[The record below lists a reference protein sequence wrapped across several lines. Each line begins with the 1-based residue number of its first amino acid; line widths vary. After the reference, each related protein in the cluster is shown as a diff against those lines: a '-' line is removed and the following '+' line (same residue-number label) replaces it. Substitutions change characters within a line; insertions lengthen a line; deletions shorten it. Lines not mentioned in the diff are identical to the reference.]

1 MSLIKYIDRAKR
13 MDELIRRKA
22 TGCAEEFA
30 AKLGI
35 CKSQLYQDL
44 NEMKELGA
52 PIEYC
57 HTRKSYVY
65 STEAKLIFTFQENL
79 GGIKGGQNIF
89 CDSSITGVREFMFAM
104 Q

>member
-1 MSLIKYIDRAKR
+1 MSLLKYIDRAKR
-13 MDELIRRKA
+13 MDDLIRRKA

-52 PIEYC
+52 PIKYC
-57 HTRKSYVY
+57 HTHKSYVY
-65 STEAKLIFTFQENL
+65 SIEAKLIFTFNGNL
-79 GGIKGGQNIF
+79 GKIRGGQNIL
-89 CDSSITGVREFMFAM
+89 CDSSITGVRNFMFAV